1 EKAEVQELRGQG
13 PPQKGRP
20 GGEVPALQGDG
31 GALIRFPATGQ
42 NVRDACGR
50 AINGALALW
59 MTRRALAEPGLSANV
74 RPAVQMPGS
83 RSVMM
88 ILRAWLAVPR

>member
-1 EKAEVQELRGQG
+1 M
-13 PPQKGRP
+13 KGKRVYETHP
-20 GGEVPALQGDG
+20 DLGVAGLVLLGAGVMGWTPVGEDMA
-31 GALIRFPATGQ
+31 R
-42 NVRDACGR
+42 RS
-50 AINGALALW
+50 LW

-88 ILRAWLAVPR
+88 ILRALLAVPR